1 MRMTAYTDYALRVL
15 IHAAAKSPRLVTIN
29 EAANAFRL
37 SKNHLMKIINDLAK
51 AGYLATVR
59 GRNGG
64 FTLARPADEI
74 CVGEVIRFAERDS
87 VLVECF
93 DPKNNRC
100 VITPAC
106 RLQYDLYEAQEAFY
120 ERLNQRSVADLF
132 ETPAAVLRALKTA

>member
-1 MRMTAYTDYALRVL
+1 MTAYTDYALRLL
-15 IHAAAKSPRLVTIN
+15 IHAAAKAPALVTIT

-37 SKNHLMKIINDLAK
+37 SKNHLMKIINDLAR
-51 AGYLATVR
+51 AGYVATIR

-64 FTLARPADEI
+64 FTLSRPANEI

-93 DPKNNRC
+93 NPKINRC

-120 ERLNQRSVADLF
+120 ARLDRRSIADLF
-132 ETPAAVLRALKTA
+132 ECREAVLKTLKTA

>member
-1 MRMTAYTDYALRVL
+1 MTAYTDYALRIL
-15 IHAAAKSPRLVTIN
+15 IHAAAKSPHLVTIS

-37 SKNHLMKIINDLAK
+37 SKNHLMKITNDLAK
-51 AGYLATVR
+51 AGYLSTVR

-64 FTLARPADEI
+64 FTLAKPAGEI
-74 CVGEVIRFAERDS
+74 CVGDVVRFAEKDS

-93 DPKNNRC
+93 DLKNNKC

-120 ERLNQRSVADLF
+120 ARLDRRSIADLF
-132 ETPAAVLRALKTA
+132 ESREAVLKTLKLA